1 MVWRASQWND
11 TYNVRCLLPLCFFF
25 SALFSPRLFF
35 SGVQGGVINDPP
47 AHVQSMLGKLTKLH
61 PQIPASLWG
70 FIFFTSKMD
79 VACFL
84 LLCLLLQFSYL
95 ICLEREVLGPTAR
108 CLAGSGFFHFF
119 VSFSTFS
126 FFYCLEE
133 ETSSSNQN
141 MGVASSLDVVF
152 TEMSLR
158 LSACDYKIR
167 FEV

>member
-25 SALFSPRLFF
+25 SALYSPRLFF

-70 FIFFTSKMD
+70 FIFFTSQMD

-84 LLCLLLQFSYL
+84 LLYLLLQFSYL
-95 ICLEREVLGPTAR
+95 ICLEREVLGPGWLR
-108 CLAGSGFFHFF
+108 LLPLFCF
-119 VSFSTFS
+119 FSTFS